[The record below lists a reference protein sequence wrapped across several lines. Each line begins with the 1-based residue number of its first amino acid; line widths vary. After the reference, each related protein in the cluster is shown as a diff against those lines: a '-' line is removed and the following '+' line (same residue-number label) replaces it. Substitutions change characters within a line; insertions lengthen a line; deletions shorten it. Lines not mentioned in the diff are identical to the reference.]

1 MEEEASRVT
10 CLDTAA
16 LIDAMRNEPRARA
29 AVEAAADGGIV
40 TTEVN
45 VYELYAGAHREGRPV
60 EPEIRAIER
69 AIGEVE
75 VLPFIRG
82 ASVRAAAL
90 TSLLRSR
97 GRAVGTLDLL
107 IAAIALT
114 HGVTRVLTRDERDFS
129 RIPGIRVE
137 TY

>member
-1 MEEEASRVT
+1 MPYKDLT
-10 CLDTAA
+10 
-16 LIDAMRNEPRARA
+16 PP
-29 AVEAAADGGIV
+29 
-40 TTEVN
+40 
-45 VYELYAGAHREGRPV
+45 AGAKISVRNGKLTVPDN
-60 EPEIRAIER
+60 PI
-69 AIGEVE
+69 
-75 VLPFIRG
+75 LPFIRG